1 MAAEE
6 ERILRRTS
14 QNVFDGF
21 FDRSEVLRR
30 KTADRSRRKPA
41 LIERANLVAL
51 EERWVFQTVFPS
63 WFDSDNVLEMV
74 WFSFGRSARNNQDR
88 KPFRNE
94 VIERDHND
102 RAGFIASYFFS
113 EDRIQ
118 EYKRELPTLDQH
130 SPDSRERR
138 FIRSGRPRGS
148 VEAVTRLTPRAR
160 QPSQG

>member
-1 MAAEE
+1 MSAEE

-21 FDRSEVLRR
+21 FDRSEILGR
-30 KTADRSRRKPA
+30 KTADRSRREPA

-63 WFDSDNVLEMV
+63 WFDSDNVFEMV

-88 KPFRNE
+88 KPFRIE
-94 VIERDHND
+94 VIDRDHND
-102 RAGFIASYFFS
+102 RAGLIASYFFS

-118 EYKRELPTLDQH
+118 EDKRELSTLDQH

-138 FIRSGRPRGS
+138 FIRSGLPRGS
-148 VEAVTRLTPRAR
+148 VVSVTRLTPPAH